1 MRPARM
7 RQRPEAV
14 RQMALDAAYPA
25 LCRYRTARLKHCDA
39 SVQRQRKGEPGQPG
53 HFYGNPVIN
62 HQPDKARHQC
72 SRGGTWQTLKE
83 TLVKRMQIGVEARQ
97 PQRSP
102 AQYTN
107 AAIHPQRPRPLSTHS
122 YIISAG
128 AAPKE
133 TISDKLSYCS
143 PNALCVFVIRAMR
156 PSMPSS
162 TIAKKIAIAAV
173 SKCAFIARTIAK
185 KPQNSAAVVSALGS
199 R

>member
-1 MRPARM
+1 MLHI
-7 RQRPEAV
+7 QRF
-14 RQMALDAAYPA
+14 AAIERRA
-25 LCRYRTARLKHCDA
+25 CSHCDA

-72 SRGGTWQTLKE
+72 SRGGTWQTLK
-83 TLVKRMQIGVEARQ
+83 KRLSSACRLELKRAS
-97 PQRSP
+97 RSAVP

-133 TISDKLSYCS
+133 TISDKLLYCS
-143 PNALCVFVIRAMR
+143 PNALCVFVIRPMR